1 MVRIKAG
8 CQLSRR
14 TLTGDKSFISGKQ
27 SFEIRVSPRQPHIR
41 VSAPRAD
48 WNRERPMNRVP
59 LLLFATVFAVIG
71 VLAASSVYLSEKNE
85 ATMKAPGIEPAPA
98 TWHR

>member
-1 MVRIKAG
+1 
-8 CQLSRR
+8 
-14 TLTGDKSFISGKQ
+14 
-27 SFEIRVSPRQPHIR
+27 
-41 VSAPRAD
+41 
-48 WNRERPMNRVP
+48 MNRVP